1 MLRLSV
7 ASFALALALT
17 VPLVAA
23 CEKTE
28 TPPPSSSAPAPSS
41 SSSATTPG
49 AASPDAGPSSAAAP
63 PSPAAPSLAQPPP
76 VKSAMWSMA
85 QASNTLAE
93 MFEKAGTPT
102 TAELT
107 QAKRLVD
114 EMDQTAAALAA
125 DPAAAGHPLLGKGGL
140 ANFRADIQAARAALD
155 RQPPDVQPARLL
167 ATSCRQCHAIA
178 AAPTAWP
185 AQRWAAR

>member
-1 MLRLSV
+1 MLRP
-7 ASFALALALT
+7 SFASLTSFASLGWLVTAL
-17 VPLVAA
+17 VFVACSKDTA
-23 CEKTE
+23 STAPTSAADAGLSAATT
-28 TPPPSSSAPAPSS
+28 TPPT
-41 SSSATTPG
+41 TTPP
-49 AASPDAGPSSAAAP
+49 ASPPSTP
-63 PSPAAPSLAQPPP
+63 APSLAQPPP

-102 TAELT
+102 AGELS

-114 EMDQTAAALAA
+114 EMDKTAAALAA